1 MSTESLRR
9 MARRAAAEDGFSL
22 VEAMVAA
29 GILALVSLGFAV
41 GADRAVRHNV
51 YSRSLAAATTLA
63 QSKVEDLRG
72 KVSSHADM
80 AVGAHTDAANPL
92 RPDGTTGGLYT
103 RTWNVT
109 DNTPTTGLKTV
120 QVTVTWSIYAE
131 AHTVNLTMVH
141 S

>member
-1 MSTESLRR
+1 MWTKFTRICAPLAGS
-9 MARRAAAEDGFSL
+9 DGFSL

-29 GILALVSLGFAV
+29 SILAVVALGSAV

-63 QSKVEDLRG
+63 QSKVEDLKS
-72 KVSSHADM
+72 KVTSHTDLTAGAHAD
-80 AVGAHTDAANPL
+80 AINPL
-92 RPDGTTGGLYT
+92 RPDGTTGGIFT

-109 DNTPTTGLKTV
+109 VDTPAAGLKTV
-120 QVTVTWSIYAE
+120 QITVSWSIYGDP
-131 AHTVNLTMVH
+131 HTVRLTMVH